1 MLRSIWDDLAEIN
14 PVLPRYW
21 PGTFGGR
28 LLPSTEIYTENGDL
42 IVRLELAG
50 IDPQKDVKVTVENH
64 ELVIRGERKREA
76 ETKDKVYYR
85 RETAYGAFERRI
97 PLPENVDDQSIQA
110 EYKDGFLQITMK
122 GAAKAMAADGEK
134 TRVIPIATSAEPKKV
149 EAGA

>member
-1 MLRSIWDDLAEIN
+1 MLRSIWDDLTEIN
-14 PVLPRYW
+14 PMFPRYW
-21 PGTFGGR
+21 PGVADGR

-50 IDPQKDVKVTVENH
+50 INPQKDVKVTVENH
-64 ELVIRGERKREA
+64 ELVIRGERKRETEA
-76 ETKDKVYYR
+76 KDKVYYR
-85 RETAYGAFERRI
+85 RETAYGAFERRV
-97 PLPENVDDQSIQA
+97 PLPGNVDEQSIKA

-134 TRVIPIATSAEPKKV
+134 TRVIPITTSAEPKKV